1 MVVCKNCGEENP
13 ERARFCLSC
22 GASLAAPVKAEETR
36 KTVTILFSDVTGST
50 AMGEKLDPES
60 LRNVMTRYFDEMRA
74 VIEAHSGTVEKFIGD
89 AIMAV
94 FGVPVLH
101 EDDALRAV
109 RAAAEMRDALW
120 RLNVELERD
129 RGVTIQTRTG
139 VNTGEVVAGSGDQMM
154 ATGDAVNTAARLEQ
168 HAAPG
173 DILLGEQTYRLVR
186 HAVVAEPASPVDAKG
201 KSEPLMPYRLIRVSD
216 AAPDAGRR
224 LDSPL
229 VGRDNEL
236 ALAEQAFE
244 RAVRERSCSLFTI
257 FGSAGVGKS
266 RLTQEVVRSV
276 EMRATLSR
284 GRCLPYGRGI
294 TFWPLIEIVQG
305 MAGLSDGDS
314 VDKARR
320 GVRKLLAQEDDA
332 DVITD
337 RIVQVLGLGEQEV
350 RAEETFWAV
359 RKLFESLARRQPLV
373 VVFDDIHWAEPT
385 LLDLI
390 EHVADLSRDVSILLM
405 CIARPELL
413 ERRPSWGGGKMN
425 ASSILLEPLRAEES
439 AQLMA
444 NLLGGMALP
453 PPVEKRI
460 SETAEGNPLFVEEM
474 VSMLIDDGL
483 LRHQDGSWEVSSDL
497 ASVSVPPTIQA
508 LLAARLDRLDGD
520 ERAVIQAAAVV
531 GKEFGVDDVAAILPE
546 QVRARTAGVVTALVR
561 KELVRPDHEGPRDA
575 FRFRHI
581 LIRDAAYNAISKQQR
596 AQLHEQFANWLEEM
610 FPERLSEYEEIIG
623 YHLEQARGYRAS
635 LGPVGNSERALG
647 LRAATH
653 LASAARRA
661 QIRGDAPGS
670 INLIERALALAPDDW
685 DERAEMSV
693 RLSDQLYD
701 LGDLQRSIE
710 VARETEV
717 WAAAGGDEATEWLM
731 KVDVAMMEIGHL
743 SLRPVDEAR
752 QIALQAIELFDRLG
766 DKRGLAE
773 TYNLLA
779 WKHNSLGEHSQ
790 MLTYSMK
797 AADYARQLN
806 AELLERRML
815 AMVHVALY
823 WGPTPTS
830 VAMAYHDR
838 ETSRDVRSPFLKRFQ
853 LGGRAM
859 ILHLAGEVDEARS
872 ILQEN
877 IMMFEDMGLS
887 RSSVVLKGF
896 VLGNLEMN
904 AGNWDAAVAT
914 MRWACDELEAAGQDS
929 SLSTL
934 AGSLA
939 LSLYEVGDLDEAF
952 RYTQVSHEAG
962 SEDDLATQLLWR
974 AARGEVLAARG
985 ESEQALR
992 YADESVAIADGT
1004 EALMWWCESRMAR
1017 GEVYKVLGRNEEA
1030 AADFRRSAELYEQK
1044 EAPLYAARARG
1055 KLAEV
1060 TE

>member
-22 GASLAAPVKAEETR
+22 GAPLAAPAKSEETR

-109 RAAAEMRDALW
+109 RAAAEMRDALA

-139 VNTGEVVAGSGDQMM
+139 VNTGEVVAGSGNQTM

-186 HAVVAEPASPVDAKG
+186 HAVVAEPAEPIIAKG
-201 KSEPLMPYRLIRVSD
+201 KAEPVAAYRLIRVSD
-216 AAPDAGRR
+216 VPADAGRR

-229 VGRDNEL
+229 VGRDNEM
-236 ALAEQAFE
+236 ALAEQAFG
-244 RAVRERSCSLFTI
+244 RAVRERSCSLFTV
-257 FGSAGVGKS
+257 FGPAGVGKS
-266 RLTQEVVRSV
+266 RLTQEVIRSV
-276 EMRATLSR
+276 EARATVSR

-294 TFWPLIEIVQG
+294 TFWPVIEIVHG
-305 MAGLSDGDS
+305 MAGLNDGDPAE
-314 VDKARR
+314 KAHAA
-320 GVRKLLAQEDDA
+320 VRKLLAEENDA
-332 DVITD
+332 DLIAD

-439 AQLMA
+439 ASLMA
-444 NLLGGMALP
+444 NLLGGTALP

-460 SETAEGNPLFVEEM
+460 SEAAEGNPLFVEEM

-483 LRHQDGSWEVSSDL
+483 LRRQNGSWEVSSDL
-497 ASVSVPPTIQA
+497 GSVSVPPTIQA
-508 LLAARLDRLDGD
+508 LLAARLDRLHGE
-520 ERAVIQAAAVV
+520 ERAVIQAASVV
-531 GKEFGVDDVAAILPE
+531 GKEFSTDDVSPLLSE
-546 QVRARTAGVVTALVR
+546 QLRARTTAIVTALVR
-561 KELVRPDHEGPRDA
+561 KELVRPDHSGVRDS

-581 LIRDAAYNAISKQQR
+581 LIRDAAYNAIAKQQR
-596 AQLHEQFANWLEEM
+596 AQLHEQFANWLEET
-610 FPERLSEYEEIIG
+610 FPERLPEYEEIIG
-623 YHLEQARGYRAS
+623 YHLEQARGYRTS
-635 LGPVGNSERALG
+635 LGPVGDSERALG

-661 QIRGDAPGS
+661 QTRGDAPGS
-670 INLIERALALAPDDW
+670 INLAERALALTPDDW
-685 DERAEMSV
+685 DERAEMLV
-693 RLSDQLYD
+693 RLSDQLYE
-701 LGDLQRSIE
+701 LGDFQRSIE
-710 VARETEV
+710 VARETEI
-717 WAAAGGDEATEWLM
+717 WAADRGDDATEWLM
-731 KVDVAMMEIGHL
+731 KVDVAMMEFGHF
-743 SLRPVDEAR
+743 SLRSADEIR
-752 QIALQAIELFDRLG
+752 QIALEAIELFDRIG
-766 DKRGLAE
+766 DTRGLAE
-773 TYNLLA
+773 AYNLLA
-779 WKHNSLGEHSQ
+779 WKHNSVGEHGE

-797 AADYARQLN
+797 AAECARELN

-815 AMVHVALY
+815 ALVHSALY

-830 VAMAYHDR
+830 AAMAYHDR
-838 ETSRDVRSPFLKRFQ
+838 EVVRDVRSLLLKRFQ
-853 LGGRAM
+853 IGGRAM
-859 ILHLAGEVDEARS
+859 ILHLGGKVDEARP
-872 ILQEN
+872 IIQEN
-877 IMMFEDMGLS
+877 IKVLEDLGLS
-887 RSSVVLKGF
+887 TVMVKGF

-904 AGNWDAAVAT
+904 AGNWNAAVAT
-914 MRWACDELEAAGQDS
+914 LRSVCDHLEAAGEKS

-962 SEDDLATQLLWR
+962 SEEDLATQLLWR
-974 AARGEVLAARG
+974 AARAEVLARRG
-985 ESEQALR
+985 ESEEALR
-992 YADESVAIADGT
+992 YANESVAIAEGT

-1017 GEVYKVLGRNEEA
+1017 GEVYRLLGNRERA
-1030 AADFRRSAELYEQK
+1030 AADFRRCVELYEQK
-1044 EAPLYAARARG
+1044 EAPLYAARARR

-1060 TE
+1060 TG

>member
-22 GASLAAPVKAEETR
+22 GAPLAAPIHTEETR

-109 RAAAEMRDALW
+109 RAAAEMREALA

-139 VNTGEVVAGSGDQMM
+139 VNTGEVVAGSGNQTM

-173 DILLGEQTYRLVR
+173 EILLGDQTYRLVR
-186 HAVVAEPASPVDAKG
+186 HAVVAEPAPSVDAKG
-201 KSEPLMPYRLIRVSD
+201 KSEPLKPYRLIRVSD
-216 AAPDAGRR
+216 APADAGRR

-229 VGRDNEL
+229 VGRDNEM
-236 ALAEQAFE
+236 AIAEQAFE
-244 RAVRERSCSLFTI
+244 RAVRERSCSLFTV
-257 FGSAGVGKS
+257 FGPAGVGKS
-266 RLTQEVVRSV
+266 RLTQEVIRSV
-276 EMRATLSR
+276 ETRATVSR

-294 TFWPLIEIVQG
+294 TFWPLIEIVHG

-314 VDKARR
+314 AEKARAS
-320 GVRKLLAQEDDA
+320 VRKLLADEDDA

-337 RIVQVLGLGEQEV
+337 RIVQVIGLGEEEV
-350 RAEETFWAV
+350 RAQETFWAV
-359 RKLFESLARRQPLV
+359 RKLFESIARRQPLV

-390 EHVADLSRDVSILLM
+390 EYVADLSRDVSILLM

-413 ERRPSWGGGKMN
+413 ERRASWGGGKMN
-425 ASSILLEPLRAEES
+425 ASSILLEPLRADES
-439 AQLMA
+439 AELMA

-453 PPVEKRI
+453 AAVEARI
-460 SETAEGNPLFVEEM
+460 SEAAEGNPLFVEEM

-483 LRHQDGSWEVSSDL
+483 LRRQNGSWEVSVELS
-497 ASVSVPPTIQA
+497 SVSVPPTIQA

-520 ERAVIQAAAVV
+520 ERAVIQASAVV
-531 GKEFGVDDVAAILPE
+531 GKEFGVDDVSALLPE
-546 QVRARTAGVVTALVR
+546 PLRARTTSIVTALVR
-561 KELVRPDHEGPRDA
+561 KELIRPDRDGKRDA

-596 AQLHEQFANWLEEM
+596 AELHERFADWLEEN

-623 YHLEQARGYRAS
+623 YHLEQALGYRKS
-635 LGPVGNSERALG
+635 LGPVGDTERALA
-647 LRAATH
+647 LRAAAH
-653 LASAARRA
+653 FASAARRA
-661 QIRGDAPGS
+661 QTRGDAPGS
-670 INLIERALALAPDDW
+670 INLVERALALTPDDW
-685 DERAEMSV
+685 DERAEMLV
-693 RLSDQLYD
+693 RLSDQLYE

-710 VARETEV
+710 VARETEI
-717 WAAAGGDEATEWLM
+717 WAAARGDDATAWLM
-731 KVDVAMMEIGHL
+731 RVDVAMMEFAHL
-743 SLRPVDEAR
+743 SLRSVDEVR
-752 QIALQAIELFDRLG
+752 QIALEAIALFDRLG
-766 DKRGLAE
+766 DTRGLAE
-773 TYNLLA
+773 AYNLLA
-779 WKHNSLGEHSQ
+779 WKHNSVGEHSK
-790 MLTYSMK
+790 MLTSSMK
-797 AADYARQLN
+797 AAECARQLN

-815 AMVHVALY
+815 PMLHSALY

-838 ETSRDVRSPFLKRFQ
+838 EARRDVRSPLLKRFQ
-853 LGGRAM
+853 MGGRAM
-859 ILHLAGEVDEARS
+859 ILHLSGEVDEARS
-872 ILQEN
+872 IVQDN
-877 IMMFEDMGLS
+877 IKMLEDLALNGAG
-887 RSSVVLKGF
+887 LKGF

-904 AGNWDAAVAT
+904 AGNWDAAIAT
-914 MRWACDELEAAGQDS
+914 MRSACDEWEAAGEKS

-939 LSLYEVGDLDEAF
+939 LSLYQIGDLGEAF
-952 RYTQVSHEAG
+952 RYTQVSHGAG

-974 AARGEVLAARG
+974 AARAEVLAARG
-985 ESEQALR
+985 ESEEALR
-992 YADESVAIADGT
+992 YANESVAIAEGT

-1017 GEVYKVLGRNEEA
+1017 GEVYRLLGRKEEA
-1030 AADFRRSAELYEQK
+1030 AADFLRCAELYEQK
-1044 EAPLYAARARG
+1044 EAPLYAARARR
-1055 KLAEV
+1055 KLAKV
-1060 TE
+1060 TG